1 MLRGDFVTMNVG
13 MLLFGLFDAGVAF
26 FYVFYMVKSK
36 LGGDQKPIAR
46 TLATILGLL
55 AFIVEFSLIVWFNTQ
70 EHTILFEGQMVI
82 YLAPIVLSILTGIL
96 VLLSQPPKEPEEE
109 AEEENTESDEEN
121 TSEEEPE
128 TDMDM

>member
-1 MLRGDFVTMNVG
+1 MTMNVG
-13 MLLFGLFDAGVAF
+13 MLLFGLLDAGVAF
-26 FYVFYMVKSK
+26 FYIFYIVKSK

-46 TLATILGLL
+46 TIATIFGLL
-55 AFIVEFSLIVWFNTQ
+55 AFIVEFSFIVWFNTQ

-96 VLLSQPPKEPEEE
+96 VYLSQPPKEPEQEV
-109 AEEENTESDEEN
+109 EEENTADDDEN
-121 TSEEEPE
+121 TSEEDAE